1 MDRMAAVQIRIL
13 TGNLTHEQK
22 CCHSVT
28 FSCGTL
34 TMLMMLMLIMVLMI
48 MMDVFEKSDALYG
61 EQSVIHRILV
71 LLL

>member
-1 MDRMAAVQIRIL
+1 
-13 TGNLTHEQK
+13 
-22 CCHSVT
+22 
-28 FSCGTL
+28 
-34 TMLMMLMLIMVLMI
+34 MLMMLMLIMVLMI